1 MIDLHHHLLFGIDDG
16 SKDLAT
22 SVAMVE
28 MAAAD
33 GVTHIVATPHANE
46 EYPYDRERNAVLLQ
60 QIRAALRPD
69 TAAKMQLG
77 LGSDFHL
84 SFENTEDIRTQGL
97 SYAINQGPYVLVELA
112 DHGIPQRIDEVF
124 YTMRV
129 NGLIPI
135 LTHPERNTTLQR
147 SRERLRSWM
156 QADLLV
162 QVTAGSL
169 LGTFRS
175 RRGKSRLGAPAQ
187 QMGSL
192 RLERRS
198 QPHPPLS
205 QAARGVYPGQQTPRQ
220 CHRRAP
226 LRHQSPRRL
235 RRPPAPPTAPAHRHL
250 RRNPHALARPPARP
264 LPLIVPSGKKQTLR
278 PAFKEPPSGL
288 SQSHKQALP

>member
-169 LGTFRS
+169 LGTF
-175 RRGKSRLGAPAQ
+175 GPVAEKVGWEL
-187 QMGSL
+187 L
-192 RLERRS
+192 RNKWAHFVSSDAHNLTRRS
-198 QPHPPLS
+198 PKLREAYTLVGKRLDNATAERLFVTNPL
-205 QAARGVYPGQQTPRQ
+205 AVFEG
-220 CHRRAP
+220 
-226 LRHQSPRRL
+226 
-235 RRPPAPPTAPAHRHL
+235 
-250 RRNPHALARPPARP
+250 RP
-264 LPLIVPSGKKQTLR
+264 LPPQPQPTGIYEETPTPWLDRLLGR
-278 PAFKEPPSGL
+278 FR
-288 SQSHKQALP
+288 